1 MFSTTRKSS
10 NERFRF
16 NQYNPI
22 SQTEYK
28 NISEDSPYLIEQ
40 IYLDR
45 NIYNNNIPNYPFNP
59 SFNFQ
64 YDYIP
69 KTQENSYYNYCDHKS
84 MPYLQQYRDND
95 NNIMLNDIKEKEKQ
109 IRILN
114 QNYEENWKEEMKKD
128 IKTYKYGVNLNI
140 SNYETQE
147 AINLSSDKEYNLI
160 KRKNGHRFNKKRMK
174 ISKSFSN
181 FDPNALDK
189 TKIKNSKTPKKINN
203 NRENLSCDSHNIN
216 NPIHKYSKTCTN
228 FFANKNNNNKDK
240 DDLIHNE
247 QINDCN
253 KCKISNN
260 EDPSFEW
267 KIKLF
272 IEKLEEYFVQSL
284 TVFFCFFIHR
294 LKLYIKLSEIR
305 NIKYISQLSDEL
317 QINKN
322 NSYKY
327 NNFRNGIYNSD
338 KKNEILV
345 NKTFQKKN
353 KDAIHITN
361 LKKANLKN
369 SSFNI
374 KLNNNC
380 QKHVQFDKNS
390 IKNMNIKNAKN
401 EYSCS
406 SLNGKSNKKS
416 YPNSST
422 AFNSNEI
429 KSTNSCSNFGKN
441 QNISNNS
448 LLKNKKNIHIFNKEN
463 ENSLPNMA
471 VKNTN
476 LSYDK
481 KNTDNK
487 YIKYKNTIQC
497 LNEIYKNKNTLI
509 YVKPKIEDLKMF
521 KIDKVSNF
529 PNNKIYSDNKI
540 ELSIKSMILK
550 KKKFSKSFKSSNGQK
565 KIESNQNYE
574 FKEIIIK
581 DIRSNDKRIN
591 ISIKYIISEKYLK
604 GFTKAK
610 IRKRLIS
617 LKNIKNIFINNDI
630 ELLKPMKVESFDYIP
645 VITIVKVNI
654 EDNDYDNKN
663 KETNK
668 KLCDIID
675 IINSLYKK
683 YIIYFGKYFLN
694 ELENSNNHIKLISNG
709 NLSEKENEFN
719 NINISCISNK
729 INKNQEN
736 EIIIE
741 ENYSLN
747 KDIDNILINNNE
759 KIETEK
765 YISDMDHINKMIS
778 PENSG
783 NENFLV
789 NENYRINNRENI
801 KLSVVDINQP
811 KKNKKFD
818 YNNNYQLNQNIIKN
832 DKDDETKQLNGL
844 DCDSIKKNKLFAI
857 KISRHKICKNILKDI
872 KIKREKIDK
881 DRILKMKNLFFILE
895 NKLNR
900 MNIHY
905 LELIKYNFDRWKQI
919 ISKTNIEN
927 YGFEDKP
934 IERVKIIN
942 NEIDNKNNEIISI
955 SDKNRNKSI
964 NESEIM
970 KDKKSINKYSSNFEM
985 KIDKNDFTERIKEF
999 RLYLI
1004 DYFAFRL
1011 KNILYSDD

>member
-1 MFSTTRKSS
+1 
-10 NERFRF
+10 
-16 NQYNPI
+16 
-22 SQTEYK
+22 
-28 NISEDSPYLIEQ
+28 
-40 IYLDR
+40 
-45 NIYNNNIPNYPFNP
+45 
-59 SFNFQ
+59 
-64 YDYIP
+64 
-69 KTQENSYYNYCDHKS
+69 
-84 MPYLQQYRDND
+84 
-95 NNIMLNDIKEKEKQ
+95 
-109 IRILN
+109 
-114 QNYEENWKEEMKKD
+114 
-128 IKTYKYGVNLNI
+128 
-140 SNYETQE
+140 
-147 AINLSSDKEYNLI
+147 
-160 KRKNGHRFNKKRMK
+160 
-174 ISKSFSN
+174 
-181 FDPNALDK
+181 
-189 TKIKNSKTPKKINN
+189 
-203 NRENLSCDSHNIN
+203 
-216 NPIHKYSKTCTN
+216 
-228 FFANKNNNNKDK
+228 
-240 DDLIHNE
+240 
-247 QINDCN
+247 
-253 KCKISNN
+253 
-260 EDPSFEW
+260 
-267 KIKLF
+267 
-272 IEKLEEYFVQSL
+272 
-284 TVFFCFFIHR
+284 
-294 LKLYIKLSEIR
+294 
-305 NIKYISQLSDEL
+305 
-317 QINKN
+317 
-322 NSYKY
+322 
-327 NNFRNGIYNSD
+327 
-338 KKNEILV
+338 
-345 NKTFQKKN
+345 
-353 KDAIHITN
+353 
-361 LKKANLKN
+361 
-369 SSFNI
+369 
-374 KLNNNC
+374 
-380 QKHVQFDKNS
+380 
-390 IKNMNIKNAKN
+390 
-401 EYSCS
+401 
-406 SLNGKSNKKS
+406 
-416 YPNSST
+416 
-422 AFNSNEI
+422 
-429 KSTNSCSNFGKN
+429 
-441 QNISNNS
+441 
-448 LLKNKKNIHIFNKEN
+448 
-463 ENSLPNMA
+463 
-471 VKNTN
+471 
-476 LSYDK
+476 
-481 KNTDNK
+481 
-487 YIKYKNTIQC
+487 
-497 LNEIYKNKNTLI
+497 
-509 YVKPKIEDLKMF
+509 MF

-550 KKKFSKSFKSSNGQK
+550 KKKFSKPFKSSNGQK

-747 KDIDNILINNNE
+747 KDIENILINNNE

-778 PENSG
+778 PENSE

-832 DKDDETKQLNGL
+832 DKDVETKQLKEL

-942 NEIDNKNNEIISI
+942 YEIDNKNNEIISTA
-955 SDKNRNKSI
+955 DLNRNKSI